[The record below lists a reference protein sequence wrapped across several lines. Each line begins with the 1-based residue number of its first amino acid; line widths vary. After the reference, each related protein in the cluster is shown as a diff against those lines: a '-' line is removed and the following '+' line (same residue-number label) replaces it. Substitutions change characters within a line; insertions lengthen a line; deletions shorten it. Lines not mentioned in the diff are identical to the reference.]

1 MKLSIGLKSDR
12 AGIFGKISVLDKI
25 LLKRSETTQNRI
37 FELLK
42 KTKSFVLSENG
53 LK

>member
-12 AGIFGKISVLDKI
+12 AGVFGKMSVLDKI
-25 LLKRSETTQNRI
+25 LLERSKTTQNRI
-37 FELLK
+37 FGLLK
-42 KTKSFVLSENG
+42 KTKSFVLYENG